1 MRNLKKKKKSSF
13 IPNNLL
19 NLRDIHRKIWSSKS
33 KEEHPDSISEPQA
46 EFGEVDAPLLS
57 RSPWLLA
64 DRVPELFLDSGSRPA
79 ASLLRLARG
88 LQSTEKSPSPELGC
102 G

>member
-19 NLRDIHRKIWSSKS
+19 NLRDIHGKIWSSKS

-46 EFGEVDAPLLS
+46 EFFHFKLNQIRRQFHLMTADDCILS
-57 RSPWLLA
+57 
-64 DRVPELFLDSGSRPA
+64 LDNLILSQYS
-79 ASLLRLARG
+79 
-88 LQSTEKSPSPELGC
+88 C
-102 G
+102 